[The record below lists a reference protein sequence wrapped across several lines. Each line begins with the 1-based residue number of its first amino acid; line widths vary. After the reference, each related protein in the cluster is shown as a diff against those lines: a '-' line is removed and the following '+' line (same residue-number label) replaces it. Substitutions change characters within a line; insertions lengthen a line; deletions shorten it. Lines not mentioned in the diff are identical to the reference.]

1 MNCIVFLMHS
11 NFTQKA
17 QSAKSD
23 LQKNKIITGKETTE
37 QNILHILDFQFGWN
51 WTIFISI

>member
-1 MNCIVFLMHS
+1 MHS